1 MRNVNL
7 LSVTRRGH
15 KRLTKPGAFAMTL
28 VPAAALL
35 LLMHIALTSSPRRAY
50 AQTGNA
56 GIITQTTTA
65 DFGAVCAVLTDTSV
79 ANTAGGEIRLRPTL
93 EDYFDGTEVNTN
105 TWVISDSN
113 PDPGGTPTVT
123 VSGGL
128 VVLDGYY
135 LRSQQNL
142 QGIQPRFFEASARL
156 VTGTLPPALHDLGF
170 LRELGP
176 LYNPSPANSNI
187 RLFIVQA
194 FQDPTEF
201 IYVRSRDRAGVISD
215 TAIANL
221 NSLAE
226 MANFN
231 EFRVNWGL
239 TQTNYLVNG
248 SLVTDTGAA
257 PSGSGGIYAPLPHDG
272 VSNLD
277 TWAYLYSQNP
287 AGATNSPLVVDWVRA
302 GRYNNTGTY
311 VSCAQ
316 DAGRISNW
324 GTLVASTTAPAGTGI
339 VFSTRTSNDGAAW
352 TSWANLSGNAITSP
366 SGRYLQ
372 YQAVFTTSDVLQSP
386 EVQQVVLTYFG
397 PNSLN
402 IVPPSAAL
410 NPGASQQFNAQVL
423 DQNSNAIA
431 GYTNTWSLVNGG
443 GTINSSGLFT
453 AGLPAGTFTG
463 TVQVVAASLTQ
474 TATVTVNALPPIAD
488 AGGPYNGVEGQVVA
502 LSGTGSSDPNGGSL
516 SFAWDLDN
524 DGSFDDSTSPTPLYQ
539 WNDQGNYTV
548 ALSVTKS
555 NGQSATDTANV
566 TITNA
571 NPIINAINNT
581 SPEVKG
587 NPITFTVLASDVVLD
602 PLLYSFDWTSDG
614 TYDIVDQVSNIA
626 SHAYPVSGNFTAT
639 IRVRDG
645 DGGQAIGTSPV
656 RVNDAQVT
664 INSVTNTGPV
674 NEGSPVTVTVNAT
687 VNPAQTLLYSF
698 DWTSDGTFDI
708 VDQASASAAHVY
720 GDNGTFTVTVRA
732 STSMGDFQ
740 EGTTQVIVNNVAPT
754 VDAGPNREY
763 TIGSTVTLTATVTD
777 PGTGDGPFVIE
788 WDLNYNGSSF
798 NVNATGPT
806 ATTPALPA
814 GSRTVAV
821 RARDKDG
828 STGPVA
834 TVVLTSKQTE
844 FKRFIPLL
852 FK

>member
-1 MRNVNL
+1 MRYVNL
-7 LSVTRRGH
+7 FSVTRRGH
-15 KRLTKPGAFAMTL
+15 KRLTKTGAYAMTL

-35 LLMHIALTSSPRRAY
+35 LLMHIALTSPPRRAY
-50 AQTGNA
+50 AQTGNS

-105 TWVISDSN
+105 TWVISVSN
-113 PDPGGTPTVT
+113 PQSGGSVSVT

-128 VVLDGYY
+128 ATIEGSY

-142 QGIQPRFFEASARL
+142 QGTQPRFFEASARL
-156 VTGTLPPALHDLGF
+156 VTGTLTPSRPDLGF
-170 LRELGP
+170 YRELGP
-176 LYNPSPANSNI
+176 LYYPESGPFPTTSAL
-187 RLFIVQA
+187 RLFISRDTGSA
-194 FQDPTEF
+194 SPTYL
-201 IYVRSRDRAGVISD
+201 YVRSRDGNNAVFSD
-215 TAIANL
+215 TNLSDL
-221 NSLAE
+221 NSLISLTLTST
-226 MANFN
+226 
-231 EFRVNWGL
+231 FRINWGL
-239 TQTNYLVNG
+239 TETDYLINDNPVNI
-248 SLVTDTGAA
+248 D
-257 PSGSGGIYAPLPHDG
+257 SGVSLPHEG
-272 VSNLD
+272 LSNLD
-277 TWAYLYSQNP
+277 TWAFLYSQDP
-287 AGATNSPLVVDWVRA
+287 GSAVSPLVVDWVRA

-324 GTLVASTTAPAGTGI
+324 GTLVASTTTPAGTGI
-339 VFSTRTSNDGAAW
+339 AFSTRTSNDGATW
-352 TSWANLSGNAITSP
+352 TSWANLSGIAITSP

-372 YQAVFTTSDVLQSP
+372 YRAEFTTSDVLQSP

-410 NPGASQQFNAQVL
+410 NPGASQQFNAQVF
-423 DQNSNAIA
+423 DQNSNTIA
-431 GYTNTWSLVNGG
+431 GYTNTWSAVNGG
-443 GTINSSGLFT
+443 GTINSTGLFT
-453 AGLPAGTFTG
+453 AGLPSGTFTG

-488 AGGPYNGVEGQVVA
+488 AGGPYNGIEGQVVA
-502 LSGTGSSDPNGGSL
+502 LSGMGSNDPNGGSL

-571 NPIINAINNT
+571 NPIITSITNT
-581 SPEVKG
+581 SPELKG
-587 NPITFTVLASDVVLD
+587 SPITFTVLASDVVLD

-732 STSMGDFQ
+732 STSSGDADTD
-740 EGTTQVIVNNVAPT
+740 TTLVVVN
-754 VDAGPNREY
+754 PNYKVY
-763 TIGSTVTLTATVTD
+763 T
-777 PGTGDGPFVIE
+777 
-788 WDLNYNGSSF
+788 
-798 NVNATGPT
+798 
-806 ATTPALPA
+806 
-814 GSRTVAV
+814 
-821 RARDKDG
+821 
-828 STGPVA
+828 
-834 TVVLTSKQTE
+834 
-844 FKRFIPLL
+844 PLL
-852 FK
+852 NKQ